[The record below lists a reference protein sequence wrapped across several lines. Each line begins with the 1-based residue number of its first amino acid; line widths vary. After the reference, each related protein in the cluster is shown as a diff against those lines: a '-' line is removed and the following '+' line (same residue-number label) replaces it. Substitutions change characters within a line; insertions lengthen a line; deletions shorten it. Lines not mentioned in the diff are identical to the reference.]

1 MARAKIRGERE
12 ERGQEKKGGDE
23 HTRSNARRALPL
35 SPIDHRQRASSLSRD
50 SSSSDIF
57 ESNNNNEMGKEY
69 WSQMLEMFSLVFRKL
84 GGVVEFVS

>member
-12 ERGQEKKGGDE
+12 ERGQEKKGERG
-23 HTRSNARRALPL
+23 TNARRALPL

-50 SSSSDIF
+50 SPSSDIF